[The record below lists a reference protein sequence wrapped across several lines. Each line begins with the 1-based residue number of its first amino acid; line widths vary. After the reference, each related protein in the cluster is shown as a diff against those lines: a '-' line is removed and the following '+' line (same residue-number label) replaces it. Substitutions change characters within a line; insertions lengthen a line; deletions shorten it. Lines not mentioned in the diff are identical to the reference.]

1 MGWWS
6 RVKSYFS
13 KPKASSAP
21 PAAATPAPR
30 QTTTITKVSPTK
42 RSVVVTDYTTGES
55 VKTTTITPSRSGG
68 GGGGGGGTTTRQTYT
83 PAPAQVPVSQQLGKT
98 QAIAVASSPG
108 TLASS
113 VRGSTIQ
120 PGDAPGVT
128 SMQPYTYTGKIGE
141 RYEQPLGKTIAQS
154 SKRALNVGLIGGNWL
169 NAFQRYKE
177 HVFKPFEYYKP
188 KAYQKVGYVEP
199 PPMRG
204 TEIGY
209 NLPESERVKLLP
221 PGYADTSKD
230 TYYDVSE
237 RQKAELYRRSGLPYT
252 GEAAAVLPQRITE
265 DVVKQLSPEYE
276 EKLSGRVKTL
286 RGSYQARI
294 DTGDITLE
302 QAKTRFQSDI
312 NKLTQG
318 ANIEFE
324 KEATQ
329 LAGTRIRKVGRGID
343 FATRYESKISES
355 SAMPVIRGTGTAL
368 KVTALVGATTFG
380 GSIPTIAAA
389 TYLGAVTQKDVLQ
402 YSLQYGKLTT
412 GQKVTGAASIGLT
425 GAAAYYTGR
434 LGMSKYYSEWRGIIY
449 SDLAAKRGITTG
461 KLLQVDERG
470 AVYGLKTTRTR
481 GAYTSLTS
489 QKVAIAKTGE
499 RSFGFRTSGKTR
511 TRIFDPETERFI
523 TTTQSFKTGGK
534 IPAITE
540 GITIKREGSR
550 IFYPDVTGSYGSGF
564 YYAPGS
570 KPLKEFSFIGAS
582 KETKRGFIVAGGKGI
597 GSARRMPGASS
608 ATAYGSR
615 VSTAGFI
622 RKDKALIDESTRW
635 IPGSGTKSSDQYF
648 KQLYG
653 LDVGGS
659 AAGIGTTTQQIGLK
673 NLATKGIQGGV
684 GAAAIVGTS
693 QAVRA
698 ASTRLTTP
706 TTTAASLT
714 PQRVRTSGV
723 QIPTTSQLGLT
734 RQRLDSGVRTRSL
747 LGSATSPAF
756 SITPTQIQPQA
767 QITGQAPALGLAPI
781 QTFKP
786 GLISPVVTQG
796 FTPGFDPLYQGGF
809 IPPPFFALAPGGL
822 GLGAKSIRGGRR
834 VTQYTPSFSAL
845 LFNIRGKA
853 PKTTPKTGIGFRPIT
868 KGFKFKTG
876 LDFAGLK
883 F

>member
-68 GGGGGGGTTTRQTYT
+68 GGGGGTTTTQTYT

-141 RYEQPLGKTIAQS
+141 RYERPLSSAIIQS
-154 SKRALNVGLIGGNWL
+154 GRGILNVGIIGQQGIKAYTEQ
-169 NAFQRYKE
+169 AF
-177 HVFKPFEYYKP
+177 FKPFRDVGKS
-188 KAYQKVGYVEP
+188 KAYREVGYDTA

-329 LAGTRIRKVGRGID
+329 LAGTRIRKVAGGID
-343 FATRYESKISES
+343 FATRYESKIYES
-355 SAMPVIRGTGTAL
+355 PADPIIRGTGTAI
-368 KVTALVGATTFG
+368 KVGALVGATTFG

-389 TYLGAVTQKDVLQ
+389 TYLGARTQKDVLD

-412 GQKVTGAASIGLT
+412 GQKIVGAGSIAIT

-461 KLLQVDERG
+461 KLLQMDERG

-489 QKVAIAKTGE
+489 QKVAIAKTGQ

-767 QITGQAPALGLAPI
+767 QITGQAPVLGLAPI

-834 VTQYTPSFSAL
+834 VTQYSPSFSAL

>member
-68 GGGGGGGTTTRQTYT
+68 GGGGGTTTTQTYT

-141 RYEQPLGKTIAQS
+141 RYERPLSSAIIQS
-154 SKRALNVGLIGGNWL
+154 GRGILNVGIIGQQGIKAYTEQ
-169 NAFQRYKE
+169 AF
-177 HVFKPFEYYKP
+177 FKPFRDVGKS
-188 KAYQKVGYVEP
+188 KAYREVGYDTA

-329 LAGTRIRKVGRGID
+329 LAGTRIRKVAGGID
-343 FATRYESKISES
+343 FATRYESKIYES
-355 SAMPVIRGTGTAL
+355 PADPIIRGTGTAI
-368 KVTALVGATTFG
+368 KVGALVGATTFG

-389 TYLGAVTQKDVLQ
+389 TYLGARTQKDVLD

-412 GQKVTGAASIGLT
+412 GQKIVGAGSIAIT

-461 KLLQVDERG
+461 KLLQMDERG

-489 QKVAIAKTGE
+489 QKVAIAKTGQ

-767 QITGQAPALGLAPI
+767 QITGQAPVLGLAPI

-834 VTQYTPSFSAL
+834 VTQYSPSFSAL

-868 KGFKFKTG
+868 
-876 LDFAGLK
+876 
-883 F
+883 